1 MAYFSTKR
9 FGPICT
15 GHRQWRDDGH
25 CKYIHGYGRHVQVTF
40 EGELDHRQ
48 WVMDFGFLQS
58 MA

>member
-40 EGELDHRQ
+40 EGASNRHPGYEYN
-48 WVMDFGFLQS
+48 GC
-58 MA
+58 